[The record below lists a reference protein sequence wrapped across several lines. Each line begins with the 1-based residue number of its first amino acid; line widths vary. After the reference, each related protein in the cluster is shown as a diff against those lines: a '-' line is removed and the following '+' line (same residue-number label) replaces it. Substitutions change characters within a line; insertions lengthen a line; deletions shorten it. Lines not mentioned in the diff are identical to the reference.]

1 MAIPAFYQLMFPT
14 LKHCQKAGDK
24 GTTLPELETLLAH
37 HFELSKEELARLTKN
52 GGKVFYGRLGW
63 AKTYMKMA
71 GLLENFE
78 GTNRRFRITDR
89 GIDFL
94 NRHPSG
100 FDYRD
105 LVEFEEYRKFNPGA
119 ANVKTIKGPSTTDFT
134 GAPSD
139 IPHSAINESPDEAIL
154 EAKDRLHAALALE
167 LTNLVLKQTPAFFE
181 KLVVDLV
188 LAMGYGGSRE
198 EFGEV
203 VGKSHDGG
211 IDGIIKQDRLGLDS
225 IYIQAKRWKGTVG
238 RQEIQAFVGSLEMH
252 HASKGIFITTS
263 QFSREARDYVGVIGK
278 RVVLVD
284 GEDLANLM
292 IEYKV
297 GATIKEK
304 IEIKKVDLDYFEGE

>member
-1 MAIPAFYQLMFPT
+1 MAIPAFYQFMFPM
-14 LKHCQKAGDK
+14 LRHLQKVGDK
-24 GTTLPELETLLAH
+24 GTTLSELKDLLASQ
-37 HFELSKEELARLTKN
+37 FKLTDSELAETTKN
-52 GGKVFYGRLGW
+52 GGNRFYGNLTW
-63 AKTYMKMA
+63 AKTHMRAA
-71 GLLENFE
+71 GLLENFAE
-78 GTNRRFRITDR
+78 TNRRFHITKR
-89 GIDFL
+89 GIEFL
-94 NRHPSG
+94 QKHSDG
-100 FDYRD
+100 FDYRH
-105 LVEFEEYRKFNPGA
+105 LAEFEEYKKFNPGA
-119 ANVKTIKGPSTTDFT
+119 ANVKTVKYPVNKD
-134 GAPSD
+134 
-139 IPHSAINESPDEAIL
+139 SPVETPPLPDTALNASPEEAIL
-154 EAKDRLHAALALE
+154 DAKEQLHAALALE

-297 GATIKEK
+297 GATIKEV

>member
-1 MAIPAFYQLMFPT
+1 MMPTYHQLMFPM
-14 LKHCQKAGDK
+14 LKHCANAREHGISI
-24 GTTLPELETLLAH
+24 PELLTLLAPY
-37 HFELSKEELARLTKN
+37 FNLPTEVIEDMLKTTKRA
-52 GGKVFYGRLGW
+52 VFYARLGW
-63 AKTYMKMA
+63 VKTT
-71 GLLENFE
+71 LLSAQLIENVPHSQK
-78 GTNRRFRITDR
+78 RIRITER

-94 NRHPSG
+94 NRHPNG
-100 FDYRD
+100 FDESH
-105 LVEFEEYRKFNPGA
+105 LTEFEEFKKL
-119 ANVKTIKGPSTTDFT
+119 KTTPTAIDISEQTNRSSDNSST
-134 GAPSD
+134 PE
-139 IPHSAINESPDEAIL
+139 ESIL
-154 EAKDRLHAALALE
+154 DAKEQLHAALALE